1 MSAET
6 STSTGGIVHG
16 RSLAAGLDETCDV
29 VVIGSGAG
37 GAVMAAH
44 LAEAG
49 LSVIV
54 LEEGP
59 YYKPEE
65 IASFR
70 PTQTMRRMWRE
81 AGLFA
86 ALPRGNTPV
95 IALAMGRN
103 VGGSSVHT
111 GGVCFRVPG
120 NVHDHWVR
128 ELGLPELAER
138 RFETAYADVER
149 RVHVTEVPVSARSLS
164 TTTLLRGAEKLGV
177 GFDALRRNTVAC
189 EGNARCNFG
198 CPKHTKMSVDL
209 AYLPSAVRHGTRVF
223 SDSLVERILFRGD
236 RAVGVEGRILG
247 RPDAPKLRVRA
258 RAVVLA
264 CGTVHTPLLLEKS
277 GVQNV
282 HVGRH
287 ITLHPSLRVSAVFD
301 QRIDGWNGAM
311 QSVYSDHFAA
321 EGITFVGVYTPVN
334 LLAAALPGVGPAL
347 RVRAR
352 NMGHLAVMGGLIHD
366 EGGGVIAPTPLREG
380 AFSYEMIP
388 RDLARLRR
396 AATLLGEVAFAAGA
410 KEVYLP
416 IFGVPPVRSL
426 ATLRA
431 LEREPIDPRRIESV
445 AFHPLGSA
453 RMANDPRRGVV
464 DPAGRV
470 YGRRSL
476 YVADGS
482 VFPTSIGVNSQVA
495 IMAMATRLAFAAREE
510 IARGPGLA
518 LDK

>member
-1 MSAET
+1 MSRDDAAPA
-6 STSTGGIVHG
+6 TGEIVHG
-16 RSLAAGLDETCDV
+16 RGLDRGLEESCDV

-86 ALPRGNTPV
+86 AVPRGNTPV
-95 IALAMGRN
+95 IAVAMGRN

-111 GGVCFRVPG
+111 GGVCFRIPG
-120 NVHDHWVR
+120 KVHDHWVR
-128 ELGLPELAER
+128 ELGLPELSER
-138 RFETAYADVER
+138 QFEAAYADVER
-149 RVHVTEVPVSARSLS
+149 RVHVTEVPASARSAS
-164 TTTLLRGAEKLGV
+164 TNTMLRGAEKLGV
-177 GFDALRRNTVAC
+177 GFEALRRNTVAC

-209 AYLPSAVRHGTRVF
+209 AYLPSALRHGTRVF
-223 SDSLVERILFRGD
+223 SDCLVERILFRGD

-247 RPDAPKLRVRA
+247 RTDGTSPRVRVHA
-258 RAVVLA
+258 RSVVLA
-264 CGTVHTPLLLEKS
+264 CGTVHTPLLLQKS
-277 GVQNV
+277 GVANV
-282 HVGRH
+282 HIGRH

-301 QRIDGWNGAM
+301 HRIDGWNGAL
-311 QSVYSDHFAA
+311 QSVYSDHFAN

-334 LLAAALPGVGPAL
+334 LLASALPGIGPSL

-352 NMGHLAVMGGLIHD
+352 QMGHLAVMGGLIHD
-366 EGGGVIAPTPLREG
+366 EGGGTIAPTPMREG

-388 RDLARLRR
+388 RDLQRLRR
-396 AATLLGEVAFAAGA
+396 AATLLGEVALAAGA

-416 IFGVPPVRSL
+416 IFGVPPVRDRNR
-426 ATLRA
+426 LRA
-431 LEREPIDPRRIESV
+431 IEHEPIDPRRIESV

-470 YGRRSL
+470 YGRRGL

-482 VFPTSIGVNSQVA
+482 VLPTSIGVNSQVA
-495 IMAMATRLAFAAREE
+495 IMAMATRLAFETREE
-510 IARGPGLA
+510 FARSPM
-518 LDK
+518 